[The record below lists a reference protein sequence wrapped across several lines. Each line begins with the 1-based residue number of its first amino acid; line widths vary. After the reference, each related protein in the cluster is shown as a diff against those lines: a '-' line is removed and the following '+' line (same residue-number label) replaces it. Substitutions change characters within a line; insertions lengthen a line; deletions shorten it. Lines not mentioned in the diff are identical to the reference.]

1 MVKSMFQWRSKKRP
15 VIDDAQCF
23 EQVEEFCRE
32 RGITALFD
40 FLCQV
45 RDVDPKLYAWCMMPA
60 GFGVRMDTCRQRIQK
75 SAGI

>member
-1 MVKSMFQWRSKKRP
+1 MFQWGSKKRQA
-15 VIDDAQCF
+15 VNDDHYF
-23 EQVEEFCRE
+23 EQVEVFCRE

-45 RDVDPKLYAWCMMPA
+45 READPKLYAWCMTPT
-60 GFGVRMDTCRQRIQK
+60 GFGLRMDACRQRVQK

>member
-1 MVKSMFQWRSKKRP
+1 MVKIMFQWGSKKRQD
-15 VIDDAQCF
+15 VNDDHYF
-23 EQVEEFCRE
+23 EQVEVFCRE

-45 RDVDPKLYAWCMMPA
+45 READPKLYAWCMTPA